1 MSEDKYSESIY
12 LPEYSELKYCIWNAL
27 NGKQTK
33 FADKKGLAIVYK
45 EQYGRFAE
53 LQENSYQAYND
64 LAQLVRPG
72 RVVLVRGTGPN
83 IEYPEWKQL
92 TKSPGYLMVLDT
104 PVSYENFNF
113 TKLTRTDIPEMQKLS
128 ELTGLDFTP
137 GKFELGDFYG
147 VKENDV
153 LVAMAGER
161 LKPDGYIEL
170 ATVSTHP
177 DYRRRGYGRGLSSV
191 LSRRIQE
198 KGYTPF
204 LHVKDENSAAIR
216 LYEQMGYKKCLRGY
230 YDVLERTSYLN
241 SDKRSS
247 F

>member
-1 MSEDKYSESIY
+1 MGEDKYSDSIY
-12 LPEYSELKYCIWNAL
+12 LPEYSELDLCIWNAL
-27 NGKQTK
+27 NGKQSK
-33 FADKKGLAIVYK
+33 FADKYGLACVFK
-45 EQYGRFAE
+45 EQYGRFAALSE
-53 LQENSYQAYND
+53 YSRQAYND

-72 RVVLVRGTGPN
+72 RAVLVRGTGPN
-83 IEYPEWKQL
+83 IEYPEWKQI

-104 PVSYENFNF
+104 PIFEENLDF
-113 TKLTRTDIPEMQKLS
+113 TKLTRKDIPEMEKLS
-128 ELTGLDFTP
+128 KLTGLDFGA

-147 VKENDV
+147 LWDNGV
-153 LVAMAGER
+153 LIAMAGER

-177 DYRRRGYGRGLSSV
+177 DYRRRGYGRGLSSLV
-191 LSRRIQE
+191 SHRIQE

-204 LHVKDENSAAIR
+204 LHVTDENPAAIR
-216 LYEQMGYKKCLRGY
+216 LYEQMEYKKCLRGY
-230 YDVLERTSYLN
+230 YDVLERTSYMN